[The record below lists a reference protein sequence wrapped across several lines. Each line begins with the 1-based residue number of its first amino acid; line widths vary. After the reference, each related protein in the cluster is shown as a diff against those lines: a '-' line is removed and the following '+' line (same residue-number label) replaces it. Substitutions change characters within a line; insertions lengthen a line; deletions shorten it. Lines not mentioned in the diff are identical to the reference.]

1 MDEKEG
7 VSKARAGVLSDFD
20 FDLWEKLAR
29 LDPDEFE
36 RQRKLALGRFVESR
50 VTDREE
56 VAALCEQ
63 IESMRDPN
71 GEPMENLQWL
81 VDEMLKALNQLV
93 ESHGE
98 QVRQVSSL
106 LH

>member
-1 MDEKEG
+1 MDEQEG
-7 VSKARAGVLSDFD
+7 ASKAKAGVLANFD

-29 LDPDEFE
+29 LDPVEFE

-63 IESMRDPN
+63 IESIRDPN
-71 GEPMENLQWL
+71 AEPMENLQWL
-81 VDEMLKALNQLV
+81 VDEMLRALNQLM

-98 QVRQVSSL
+98 QVRQVSGL